1 MLLLLL
7 VTGVGLA
14 IADLFGS
21 PPLVST
27 PPPWESRSHDQSPTG
42 LYGSTGHPF
51 PTNVWWQ
58 NMVLDQGDLVN
69 TVNPYI
75 VKTMN
80 DGLHVCLP
88 DFFGS
93 ENFYAMAFVDNLIMS
108 ATENVG
114 AHSVNSYDE
123 LSVTV
128 GWNGMEAPIVRGMP
142 YATVKYN
149 GKTPSIR

>member
-1 MLLLLL
+1 MLLLLVMTGLGL
-7 VTGVGLA
+7 VS
-14 IADLFGS
+14 ADLFGS

-75 VKTMN
+75 VKTMKN
-80 DGLHVCLP
+80 NQRHYTS
-88 DFFGS
+88 FGQV
-93 ENFYAMAFVDNLIMS
+93 EQGFL
-108 ATENVG
+108 TPT
-114 AHSVNSYDE
+114 
-123 LSVTV
+123 LSRA
-128 GWNGMEAPIVRGMP
+128 EAI
-142 YATVKYN
+142 A
-149 GKTPSIR
+149 